1 MKAYLWILRKSILPA
16 SQLFAPVLRFHYNAE
31 VVAVVVVHAVVVVAA
46 AAVVHVV
53 HALLSLLLLLV
64 NLLILLLIIFA
75 FNHLLPLK
83 KTLP

>member
-46 AAVVHVV
+46 AVVHVV